1 VDGRGGRWRY
11 RVSAQAF
18 PLGVGRGSGLPSRR
32 KLRRLP
38 DAATPGQSPDVEPSI
53 STTGGPAAGGRLAAC
68 AGADTILRRERTED
82 PGRVSAGVHERHG
95 PLRSSRGRITT
106 PPGTEGG
113 KQGDCNG
120 CSSAAGGTLPGGI
133 DGALTGALRGPPLAE
148 VEHVER
154 ETESYVAWVIV
165 LGFVAYALALYWADR
180 CNRRGGD
187 PVIRFSVL
195 RGFIVKC
202 YK

>member
-1 VDGRGGRWRY
+1 LRQAREPPRS
-11 RVSAQAF
+11 RVRREPESAGA
-18 PLGVGRGSGLPSRR
+18 SRR
-32 KLRRLP
+32 G
-38 DAATPGQSPDVEPSI
+38 TM
-53 STTGGPAAGGRLAAC
+53 GGPGPSTLVVG
-68 AGADTILRRERTED
+68 TSPHRRERKE
-82 PGRVSAGVHERHG
+82 AG
-95 PLRSSRGRITT
+95 
-106 PPGTEGG
+106 
-113 KQGDCNG
+113 K
-120 CSSAAGGTLPGGI
+120 
-133 DGALTGALRGPPLAE
+133 LTAMVAHPPLEERSLEESTGLLLPELYETPVAE

-154 ETESYVAWVIV
+154 ETESYVAWVVV